1 MENKKLLRISE
12 RLEKVAVQLELSF
25 DAMLEEGDID
35 PRTFSDSVKSGRR
48 RNEIPFYTMSS
59 DLAGIVKRLE
69 VVTSR
74 LEAVAGS
81 GGSGGSADVS
91 VAEDSGSG
99 VKESVGRSAGGKK
112 DVQVVLTPQV
122 EKALAPFVKEYDEIL
137 SGVFAKVVSLS
148 QEIGGDLSKQV
159 VMVKEAFQA
168 QREFIV
174 QVAKCKEPSQDV
186 LQKML
191 QPTAVCLTAVQSFR
205 EGNRASQ
212 QFNHLSAFSEAIPA
226 LGWVTMKIP
235 EANDPMN
242 PKPAPYVKEMKDA
255 GMFYT
260 NRVLKDF
267 KDKDQR
273 HVEWAKAWIQTL
285 MKLHDYVK
293 QHHTTGLSW
302 NKAGAP
308 ATAGTSPPPTKGAAP
323 PPPPPGPP
331 PPPPP
336 PPADLTSGSGGG
348 DDMSAAKSA
357 LFADLNKGTEIT
369 KGLKKVTADMQ
380 THKNPNLRQTGP
392 VTYKPGSGPKP
403 YSKPTTTT
411 TPAPKLQ
418 LEGGKK
424 WSVPAKENPPVLELN
439 GKKWNVEYQKD
450 RKDLAITEANMRQ
463 TVYVYKC
470 ENITLQIKGKVNSIT
485 LDSCKKVALV
495 FDDVIAAVDFINCQ
509 RIQAQVIGKTPI
521 FNVDKTDGC
530 QIYLSKNSL
539 DTEVVGAKY
548 SELNILVPD
557 ESGEFTEFAIAEQ
570 FKTVWDPKTKKM
582 NTVPTEVVG

>member
-25 DAMLEEGDID
+25 DAMLDEGDVD
-35 PRTFSDSVKSGRR
+35 PRAFADSLKGRLR
-48 RNEIPFYTMSS
+48 DKIPFYTMST
-59 DLAGIVKRLE
+59 DLTGIVRRLE
-69 VVTSR
+69 AVTSR
-74 LEAVAGS
+74 LEAVAGA
-81 GGSGGSADVS
+81 GGGAGTES
-91 VAEDSGSG
+91 
-99 VKESVGRSAGGKK
+99 SVGDAGGYGVNEKNTGGKK

-122 EKALAPFVKEYDEIL
+122 KEALAPFVEAYDEIL
-137 SGVFAKVVSLS
+137 SGPFAQVVSLS
-148 QEIGGDLSKQV
+148 QQLGGDVSTQV
-159 VMVKEAFQA
+159 SMVKQAFQA

-174 QVAKCKEPSQDV
+174 HVSKCKEPSPEM
-186 LQKML
+186 LMKML
-191 QPTAVCLTAVQSFR
+191 QPTAICISAVQSYR
-205 EGNRASQ
+205 EGNRASKM
-212 QFNHLSAFSEAIPA
+212 FNHLSAFSEAIPA
-226 LGWVTMKIP
+226 LGWVT
-235 EANDPMN
+235 MN

-267 KDKDQR
+267 NKTDNR
-273 HVEWAKAWIQTL
+273 HVDWANNWIKTL
-285 MKLHDYVK
+285 VQLHDYVK
-293 QHHTTGLSW
+293 EYHTTGLSW
-302 NKAGAP
+302 NKAGVQATEPAP
-308 ATAGTSPPPTKGAAP
+308 AKAPAPAAPAKGGAP

-348 DDMSAAKSA
+348 DDMAAAKSA
-357 LFADLNKGTEIT
+357 LFADLNKGTDIT
-369 KGLKKVTADMQ
+369 KGLKKVTSDMQ
-380 THKNPNLRQTGP
+380 THKNPTLRQTGP

-411 TPAPKLQ
+411 TGPPKMA
-418 LEGGKK
+418 LEGKK

-450 RKDLAITEANMRQ
+450 RKDLVISQAEMKH

-470 ENITLQIKGKVNSIT
+470 ENITLQIKGKINSIT

-495 FDDVIAAVDFINCQ
+495 FDDVIASVDFINCQ

-557 ESGEFTEFAIAEQ
+557 DSGEFTEFAIAEQ

>member
-25 DAMLEEGDID
+25 DAMLDEGDID
-35 PRTFSDSVKSGRR
+35 PRKFSESIKGRKR
-48 RNEIPFYTMSS
+48 GSQIPFYTMSS

-69 VVTSR
+69 AVTTR
-74 LEAVAGS
+74 LEAAAGTGS
-81 GGSGGSADVS
+81 GGGGADGS
-91 VAEDSGSG
+91 VGEDTGLKAG
-99 VKESVGRSAGGKK
+99 VKETGGKSAGGKK

-122 EKALAPFVKEYDEIL
+122 EKALAPFVQAYDDIV
-137 SGVFAKVVSLS
+137 SGVFAQVVSLS
-148 QEIGGDLSKQV
+148 QQIGGDLSKQV
-159 VMVKEAFQA
+159 EMVKLAVQA

-186 LQKML
+186 LVKML
-191 QPTAVCLTAVQSFR
+191 QPTADQIAAIQSFR
-205 EGNRASQ
+205 EKNRASQ
-212 QFNHLSAFSEAIPA
+212 QFNHLSAFSESIPA
-226 LGWVTMKIP
+226 LGWVTMKLP
-235 EANDPMN
+235 DKSDPAN
-242 PKPAPYVKEMKDA
+242 PKPAPYVKEMRDA

-267 KDKDQR
+267 KEKDNR
-273 HVEWAKAWIQTL
+273 HVEWAKAWVSTL
-285 MKLHDYVK
+285 MELHDYVK

-302 NKAGAP
+302 NKAGAQATGAAP
-308 ATAGTSPPPTKGAAP
+308 APKGSTKGAAP

-336 PPADLTSGSGGG
+336 PPAIDLTSGGG
-348 DDMSAAKSA
+348 DEMSAAKSA
-357 LFADLNKGTEIT
+357 LFADLNKGTDIT
-369 KGLKKVTADMQ
+369 KGLKKVTSDMQ

-392 VTYKPGSGPKP
+392 VAPAAYKPGSGPKP

-411 TPAPKLQ
+411 TGPPKLGV
-418 LEGGKK
+418 EGGKK
-424 WSVPAKENPPVLELN
+424 WI
-439 GKKWNVEYQKD
+439 VEYFKD
-450 RKDLAITEANMRQ
+450 RKDLVISEANMKQ

-495 FDDVIAAVDFINCQ
+495 FHDVIAAVDFINCQ
-509 RIQAQVIGKTPI
+509 RIQAQVTGKTPI

-530 QIYLSKNSL
+530 QIYLSKTSL

-557 ESGEFTEFAIAEQ
+557 DDGEFTEFAIAEQ

-582 NTVPTEVVG
+582 NTFPTEVVG

>member
-48 RNEIPFYTMSS
+48 RNEIPIYTMSS

-91 VAEDSGSG
+91 VAEDSGS
-99 VKESVGRSAGGKK
+99 
-112 DVQVVLTPQV
+112 
-122 EKALAPFVKEYDEIL
+122 LAPFVKEYDEIL

-226 LGWVTMKIP
+226 LGWVT
-235 EANDPMN
+235 MN

-557 ESGEFTEFAIAEQ
+557 DSGEFTEFAIAEQ